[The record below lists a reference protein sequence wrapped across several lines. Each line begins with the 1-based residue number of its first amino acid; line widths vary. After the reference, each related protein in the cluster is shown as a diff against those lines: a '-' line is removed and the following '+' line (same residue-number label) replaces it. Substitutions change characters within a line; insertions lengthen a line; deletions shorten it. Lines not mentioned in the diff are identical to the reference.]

1 MKMNKRG
8 EKNLSI
14 KSSHN
19 EAKSL
24 PQRALFVNL
33 SKGCHWSEEIW
44 GILFFMS
51 LGRQSNRANRERRTH
66 CNLSRQ
72 ADEPR

>member
-33 SKGCHWSEEIW
+33 PSLTICQRDVIGQRRFGES
-44 GILFFMS
+44 FFY
-51 LGRQSNRANRERRTH
+51 
-66 CNLSRQ
+66 
-72 ADEPR
+72 EPR

>member
-33 SKGCHWSEEIW
+33 PSLTICQRDVIGQRRFGES
-44 GILFFMS
+44 FF
-51 LGRQSNRANRERRTH
+51 L
-66 CNLSRQ
+66 
-72 ADEPR
+72 